1 MTTTTPPEAT
11 LTDPGQ
17 ILEVTLPAGARP
29 PRPSTAATVRA
40 FAWRAMLRI
49 KHIPEQLMDVTVF
62 PVMMLLMF
70 TYLFGGA
77 VAGSTGAYL
86 QDVLP
91 GIVVMQVTWISMYT
105 GHNLNRDLTRGIHDR
120 FRSLPIWRPA
130 TLVGPLVADAA
141 RYALATA
148 VILALGL
155 ALGFR
160 PGAGAAGV
168 AAALGL
174 LLVFSFSLSWVWMVL
189 GVIMRSENAV
199 FAAGNMVMFPLT
211 FLSNV
216 FVPIETLPGW
226 LQAFVR
232 VNPIS
237 ILTTAVRGLTHGR
250 PVGGSITAVLLIS
263 AGLLAVFGPLTMYLY
278 HRKE

>member
-1 MTTTTPPEAT
+1 MTTTESTAT
-11 LTDPGQ
+11 TTDVDQ
-17 ILEVTLPAGARP
+17 IRQVTLPTTARP
-29 PRPSTAATVRA
+29 RRPSALATVWT
-40 FAWRAMLRI
+40 FAWRALLKI

-62 PVMMLLMF
+62 PVMFLLMF

-91 GIVVMQVTWISMYT
+91 GIMVMQITWISMYT
-105 GHNLNRDLTRGIHDR
+105 GHTLNRDLTLGIHDR

-130 TLVGPLVADAA
+130 TLIGPLVADAA

-148 VILALGL
+148 VILGLGL

-160 PGAGAAGV
+160 PGAGLSGVLAG
-168 AAALGL
+168 LGL
-174 LLVFSFSLSWVWMVL
+174 LLVFSFSLSWVWTTL
-189 GVIMRSENAV
+189 GVVMRAENAV
-199 FAAGNMVMFPLT
+199 FNAGNMVMFPLT

-216 FVPIETLPGW
+216 FVPVETMPGW
-226 LQAFVR
+226 LQAFVN

-237 ILTTAVRGLTHGR
+237 TLTTAVRGLFHGS
-250 PVGGSITAVLLIS
+250 PAGGAIAGVLLIS
-263 AGLLAVFGPLTMYLY
+263 AGLVAVFAPLTMYLY
-278 HRKE
+278 RRKE

>member
-1 MTTTTPPEAT
+1 MTTIESTTTTDVD
-11 LTDPGQ
+11 LIRQ
-17 ILEVTLPAGARP
+17 VTLPTTARP
-29 PRPSTAATVRA
+29 SPPSALTAVWA
-40 FAWRAMLRI
+40 FAWRALLKI
-49 KHIPEQLMDVTVF
+49 KHIPEQLMDVSVF
-62 PVMMLLMF
+62 PVMFLLMF

-91 GIVVMQVTWISMYT
+91 GIMVMQITWISLYT
-105 GHNLNRDLTRGIHDR
+105 GHTLNKDLNLGIHDR

-130 TLVGPLVADAA
+130 TIVGPLLADAA

-148 VILALGL
+148 VIVGLGL

-160 PGAGAAGV
+160 PEAGLGGVLAG
-168 AAALGL
+168 LGL
-174 LLVFSFSLSWVWMVL
+174 LLVFSFSLSWVWTTL
-189 GVIMRSENAV
+189 GTVMRAENAV
-199 FAAGNMVMFPLT
+199 FNTGNMIMFPLT

-216 FVPIETLPGW
+216 FVPVETLPGW
-226 LQAFVR
+226 LQGFVS

-237 ILTTAVRGLTHGR
+237 ILTTAVRGLFHGI
-250 PVGGSITAVLLIS
+250 PVGGAIAQVLVIS
-263 AGLLAVFGPLTMYLY
+263 AGLVAVFAPLTMYLY

>member
-1 MTTTTPPEAT
+1 MTDRPGLTT
-11 LTDPGQ
+11 DV
-17 ILEVTLPAGARP
+17 EVDRIVAVALPVSARP
-29 PRPSTAATVRA
+29 APPTALANVGA

-77 VAGSTGAYL
+77 VAGSTNAYL

-91 GIVVMQVTWISMYT
+91 GIVVMQVTWISLYT

-130 TLVGPLVADAA
+130 TLIGPLVADAA

-148 VILALGL
+148 LILGL
-155 ALGFR
+155 GLVLGFR
-160 PGAGAAGV
+160 PGAGATGV
-168 AAALGL
+168 VLGL
-174 LLVFSFSLSWVWMVL
+174 ALLLAFSFSLSWVWTTAAVVL
-189 GVIMRSENAV
+189 RSENAV
-199 FAAGNMVMFPLT
+199 FTLGNMIMFPLT

-216 FVPIETLPGW
+216 FVPVETMPSW
-226 LQAFVR
+226 LQAFVK
-232 VNPIS
+232 VNPIT
-237 ILTTAVRGLTHGR
+237 ILTTAVRGLTHDF
-250 PVGGSITAVLLIS
+250 PVGGEVTAVIIIS
-263 AGLLAVFGPLTMYLY
+263 AGLIAVFGPLTMYLY
-278 HRKE
+278 RRKE

>member
-1 MTTTTPPEAT
+1 MTTAPAPSPTTEVER
-11 LTDPGQ
+11 
-17 ILEVTLPAGARP
+17 ILQVTLAATDRP
-29 PRPSTAATVRA
+29 PRPSVLATVRA
-40 FAWRAMLRI
+40 FAWRALLRI

-70 TYLFGGA
+70 TFLFGGA
-77 VAGSTGAYL
+77 VAGSTAAYL

-91 GIVVMQVTWISMYT
+91 GITVMQITWISMYT
-105 GHNLNRDLTRGIHDR
+105 GHNLNKDLTRGVHDR

-148 VILALGL
+148 VILGLGA

-160 PGAGAAGV
+160 PGAGWTGVLAG
-168 AAALGL
+168 LGL
-174 LLVFSFSLSWVWMVL
+174 LLVFSFSLSWVWMVV
-189 GVIMRSENAV
+189 GIIMRSENAV
-199 FAAGNMVMFPLT
+199 FSTGNMIMFPLT

-216 FVPIETLPGW
+216 FVPVETLPGW
-226 LQAFVR
+226 LQGFVE

-237 ILTTAVRGLTHGR
+237 ILTTAVRGLTHGT
-250 PVGGSITAVLLIS
+250 PVGATVTLVFIIS
-263 AGLLAVFGPLTMYLY
+263 AALVAIFGPLTMYLY
-278 HRKE
+278 RRKE

>member
-1 MTTTTPPEAT
+1 MNDHSGAVANVDVDE
-11 LTDPGQ
+11 
-17 ILEVTLPAGARP
+17 IVRVTLSISERP
-29 PRPSTAATVRA
+29 PRASAIDNVRA
-40 FAWRAMLRI
+40 FAWRALLRI

-77 VAGSTGAYL
+77 VAGSTHAYL

-148 VILALGL
+148 IILALGL

-160 PGAGAAGV
+160 PGGGAGGVIAG
-168 AAALGL
+168 LGI
-174 LLVFSFSLSWVWMVL
+174 LLVFSFSLSWVWTTAGIVL
-189 GVIMRSENAV
+189 RSENAV
-199 FAAGNMVMFPLT
+199 FAVGNMIMFPLT

-216 FVPIETLPGW
+216 FVPVETMPSW
-226 LQAFVR
+226 LQVFVNL
-232 VNPIS
+232 NPIS
-237 ILTTAVRGLTHGR
+237 ILTTAVRGLSHGL
-250 PVGGSITAVLLIS
+250 PVEGAITVVLAIS
-263 AGLLAVFGPLTMYLY
+263 AGLVAVFGPLTMYLY
-278 HRKE
+278 RRRE